1 MSGKKIAIIGL
12 GDFGK
17 ALVKKL
23 NQEGNEVTAIDKDI
37 KTIEEIKDYCT
48 HAVCLDSTDE
58 SALLAQGIQDMD
70 LIYLSSSA
78 SFEALILTTK
88 ILEKHCPKERI
99 IVRYRN
105 EIQKEILEKM
115 FTIQKI
121 FNPEEEAANNMAIF
135 AKHIHKIVGKT
146 FFVFGDYE
154 LIELEVP
161 KKYYNKTIQ
170 ETKIRDEYHL
180 NILLLK
186 REETELEARG
196 DTVLLE
202 KDKIYVF
209 GSQSNIQRFIKN
221 IDLK

>member
-1 MSGKKIAIIGL
+1 MSSKKIAVIGL

-23 NQEGNEVTAIDKDI
+23 NEEGNEVTAIDKDI

-58 SALLAQGIQDMD
+58 LALLAQGIQDMD
-70 LIYLSSSA
+70 LIYLTSSA
-78 SFEALILTTK
+78 NFEALILTTK
-88 ILEKHCPKERI
+88 ILQKYCPKERI

-115 FTIQKI
+115 FSIQKI

-135 AKHIHKIVGKT
+135 AKHTHRMIEKT
-146 FFVFGDYE
+146 YLVFGRYE
-154 LIELEVP
+154 LIEIEVP

-180 NILLLK
+180 NILLIK
-186 REETELEARG
+186 RNEEEFEAVG
-196 DTVLLE
+196 DTVLRE
-202 KDKIYVF
+202 EDTIYVF
-209 GSQSNIQRFIKN
+209 GAQENIQKFIKS
-221 IDLK
+221 IDVK